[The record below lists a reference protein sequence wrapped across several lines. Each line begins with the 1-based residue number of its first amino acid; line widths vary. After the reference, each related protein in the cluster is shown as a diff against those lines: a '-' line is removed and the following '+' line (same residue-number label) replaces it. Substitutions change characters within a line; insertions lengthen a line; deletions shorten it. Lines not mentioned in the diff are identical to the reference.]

1 MKPGSLPLISSEVGG
16 FLLSQISF
24 ALRLCSSCRRVH
36 TVYMSNT
43 ETTATKFTC
52 LYNGPTLRNEFEIHK
67 PGCRDIAKHEYNGAS
82 TFTVSGSTVTEAVQK
97 QIDVFQSQDQGWGWQ
112 HFHVLP
118 CAK

>member
-16 FLLSQISF
+16 FLLSQKF
-24 ALRLCSSCRRVH
+24 FCTEVVFFVQTCH